1 LYKKVLGI
9 IPARGGSKG
18 VKRKNIRSVAGK
30 PLIYWS
36 IAAAQKATS
45 LTTYYISTED
55 KEISDI
61 ASLYGAACLSRPHNL
76 AGDQTPMTP
85 VLQHLCVE
93 AEKLHGRFDYI
104 LLMQPTAPMRT
115 AKHIDGAI
123 DLMSKHVDCD
133 SLVSVYQ
140 VEDCHPSRMYTCKK
154 GFLSKFYEEPVGSL
168 RQDLKPVYHRNG
180 AIYLCKRELL
190 MEENKLVCESPLA
203 FIMNKNDSVN
213 IDDEQDLRVADFLM
227 SELAFNHKP
236 VAEGS

>member
-1 LYKKVLGI
+1 MHKKVLGI

-18 VKRKNIRSVAGK
+18 VKRKNIRSVGGK

-36 IAAAQKATS
+36 IKVAQESKL
-45 LTTYYISTED
+45 LTNYFVSTED
-55 KEISDI
+55 KEIYDVAESF
-61 ASLYGAACLSRPHNL
+61 GATIFNRPHHL
-76 AGDQTPMTP
+76 AGDQTPMIP

-93 AEKLHGRFDYI
+93 AEKLHSRFDYI

-123 DLMSKHVDCD
+123 DLMSKRSDCD

-140 VEDCHPSRMYTCKK
+140 VEDCHPSRMYTCKE
-154 GFLSKFYEEPVGSL
+154 GFLSKFYEEPAGSL
-168 RQDLKPVYHRNG
+168 RQDLEQVYHRNG

-203 FIMNKNDSVN
+203 LIMNKTDSVN
-213 IDDEQDLRVADFLM
+213 IDDEQDLRIADFLM
-227 SELAFNHKP
+227 SELAYKQKP
-236 VAEGS
+236 AGEG

>member
-1 LYKKVLGI
+1 MHKKVLGI

-18 VKRKNIRSVAGK
+18 VKRKNIRSVGGK

-36 IAAAQKATS
+36 IKVAQESKL
-45 LTTYYISTED
+45 LTNYFVSTED
-55 KEISDI
+55 KEISDV
-61 ASLYGAACLSRPHNL
+61 AESFGATIFNRPHHL
-76 AGDQTPMTP
+76 AGDQTPMIP

-93 AEKLHGRFDYI
+93 AEKLHSRFDYI

-123 DLMSKHVDCD
+123 DLMSKHSDCD

-140 VEDCHPSRMYTCKK
+140 VEDCHPSRMYTCKE
-154 GFLSKFYEEPVGSL
+154 GFLSKFYEEPAGSL
-168 RQDLKPVYHRNG
+168 RQDLEPVYHRNG

-203 FIMNKNDSVN
+203 LIMNKTDSVN
-213 IDDEQDLRVADFLM
+213 IDDEQDLRIADFLM

-236 VAEGS
+236 VTEG